1 MPSLNFNNTIW
12 DLMVITNLAEDDTV
26 ENITIK
32 LQVWL
37 HSTTSSYFFVKLSTC
52 SHIMYFSNDT
62 ANFLNLEP
70 PLNNA

>member
-52 SHIMYFSNDT
+52 SHMYFSNDT